1 MNVEREIIESGIEL
15 FKEFGYDNTT
25 VGMICKKA
33 NISKGTFYYH
43 FQNKNDIIYGY
54 VDSFIS
60 DINSALPEILELDE
74 PKEQLWALYKYA
86 FEHIISMNPKL
97 LLAYYKADM
106 DNHLKQLSPT
116 SSGTYMYHT
125 NAYVKILHSLIKKC
139 QKSGSICPA
148 YPAEDLLISFSSAI
162 VGTGL
167 DWACNNGA
175 FDEIEHLRKIFNVIF
190 SE

>member
-1 MNVEREIIESGIEL
+1 MNVEREIIESGIKL

-74 PKEQLWALYKYA
+74 PKEQLWALYK
-86 FEHIISMNPKL
+86 L
-97 LLAYYKADM
+97 
-106 DNHLKQLSPT
+106 
-116 SSGTYMYHT
+116 
-125 NAYVKILHSLIKKC
+125 SLIH
-139 QKSGSICPA
+139 I
-148 YPAEDLLISFSSAI
+148 
-162 VGTGL
+162 
-167 DWACNNGA
+167 
-175 FDEIEHLRKIFNVIF
+175 
-190 SE
+190 